1 VITNK
6 DKYVDYTTKAYIR
19 PNEFDALR
27 GKEHFIKI
35 KLEQYINIYTKA
47 LGKQHLHDKKLL
59 CQYST
64 LQYFHTELGIS

>member
-1 VITNK
+1 MITNK
-6 DKYVDYTTKAYIR
+6 DKYIDDTTKAYIR

-35 KLEQYINIYTKA
+35 KLEQYIKLYTKA
-47 LGKQHLHDKKLL
+47 LGKQHLKDKRLL

-64 LQYFHTELGIS
+64 LQYFHKELGIN